1 MRSNERKATRK
12 PIYFYPGKDVNHNLI
27 AVPAANTLITG
38 DQGVGKT
45 SLINQ
50 LVLRLIQDY
59 SYVDMNI
66 HLFSGEYSN
75 CYDWAVRR
83 KGEITQDR
91 VLPSIVKRQKTDS
104 IRVVFEYIEKL
115 TSCDSGVSDIIF
127 IDDIPFDWNDLDY
140 VKNVLEECVN
150 KGICVVWVVP
160 SVIQLLEEIL
170 PYFTHKC
177 VFKVED
183 SVNQVILGSNASV
196 CSERGRFMLNST
208 DSLISCQEI
217 TVPFTPISVLNK
229 IVGAFSIR
237 CNTVESIVDF
247 AHKDSKHAASF
258 FKRVIADMLE

>member
-1 MRSNERKATRK
+1 MRSNERKAARK

-38 DQGVGKT
+38 DQGEGKT

-59 SYVDMNI
+59 SYADMNI

-75 CYDWAVRR
+75 CYGWEVRR
-83 KGEITQDR
+83 KGEIVQDR
-91 VLPSIVKRQKTDS
+91 VLPSIIKRQKTDS

-140 VKNVLEECVN
+140 VKNVLEECAV

-160 SVIQLLEEIL
+160 SVIQLLGEIL

-183 SVNQVILGSNASV
+183 SVCLLYTSPSP
-196 CSERGRFMLNST
+196 RDTR
-208 DSLISCQEI
+208 
-217 TVPFTPISVLNK
+217 
-229 IVGAFSIR
+229 
-237 CNTVESIVDF
+237 
-247 AHKDSKHAASF
+247 
-258 FKRVIADMLE
+258 